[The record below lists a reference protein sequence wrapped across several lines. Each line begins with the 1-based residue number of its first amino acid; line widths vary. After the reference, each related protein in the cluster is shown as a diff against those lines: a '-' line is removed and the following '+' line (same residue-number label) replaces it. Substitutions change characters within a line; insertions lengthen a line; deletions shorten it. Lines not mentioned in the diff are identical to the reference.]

1 MVDIITDDMKYF
13 AEIERMY
20 WLSNRQNT
28 GDPNLYIYNRTP
40 VQAFPEKVQR
50 VEMQTINEKGNT

>member
-1 MVDIITDDMKYF
+1 MKYF